1 MADFDIRPLH
11 TLADFHAAEDVQRAA
26 WQSDELDIVPLHML
40 LTAAK
45 NGGVLLGAFA
55 QDQLI
60 GFVFGFLGTGEHRYG
75 PEAPAAVKLKH
86 CSHQMG
92 ILPEW
97 QSQGVG
103 YALKVAQREAVRG
116 QALRLITWTYDP
128 LESKNAHLN
137 ILKLGAVCNTYYRDL
152 YGELRDGLNRGF
164 PTDRFQVDWWI
175 DSNRVDTRLTRH
187 RPPLTLKHYR
197 FARTPI
203 VNECELDARGL
214 PVCPQ
219 PIEPGDDTE
228 RFLVEFPADFQAIRR
243 IDPDL
248 ALAWRFHLRA
258 ICESAFKRG
267 YSVIDYVYEPGP
279 PARSYYVMQQL
290 EFGEA

>member
-1 MADFDIRPLH
+1 
-11 TLADFHAAEDVQRAA
+11 
-26 WQSDELDIVPLHML
+26 
-40 LTAAK
+40 LTVAK
-45 NGGVLLGAFA
+45 NGGVALGAFA
-55 QDQLI
+55 QDQLV

-92 ILPEW
+92 VRPEW
-97 QSQGVG
+97 QSKGVG
-103 YALKVAQREAVRG
+103 YALKVAQREAVRS

-128 LESKNAHLN
+128 LESKNANLN
-137 ILKLGAVCNTYYRDL
+137 ISKLGAVCHTYYRDL

-175 DSNRVDTRLTRH
+175 DSNRVETRLTRN
-187 RPPLTLKHYR
+187 RPPLTLKHYL
-197 FARTPI
+197 FARTAI
-203 VNECELDARGL
+203 INEAAIDARGL

-219 PIEPGDDTE
+219 PVDPGASTAE

-248 ALAWRFHLRA
+248 ALAWRLHLRS
-258 ICESAFKRG
+258 ICEDAFKHG
-267 YSVIDYVYEPGP
+267 YSVIDYIYEPGS
-279 PARSYYVMQQL
+279 PARSYYLMQQL
-290 EFGEA
+290 EFNET

>member
-1 MADFDIRPLH
+1 MPDFEIRPLR
-11 TLADFHAAEDVQRAA
+11 TIEDFHAAEDVQRAA

-40 LTAAK
+40 LTVAK
-45 NGGVLLGAFA
+45 SGGVLLGAFA
-55 QDQLI
+55 QDKLI

-97 QSQGVG
+97 QSKGVG
-103 YALKVAQREAVRG
+103 YALKVAQREAVRS

-137 ILKLGAVCNTYYRDL
+137 ISKLGAVCHTYYRDL

-164 PTDRFQVDWWI
+164 PTDRFLVDWWI
-175 DSNRVDTRLTRH
+175 DSNRVETRLTRH
-187 RPPLTLKHYR
+187 RPPLTLNQYR

-203 VNECELDARGL
+203 INECTLDARGL

-219 PIEPGDDTE
+219 PIDPGDDTE
-228 RFLVEFPADFQAIRR
+228 RFLVEFPADFQTIRR
-243 IDPDL
+243 TDADL
-248 ALAWRFHLRA
+248 ALAWRLHLRA

-267 YSVIDYVYEPGP
+267 YSVIDYIYEPGS
-279 PARSYYVMQQL
+279 PARSYYLMQQL
-290 EFGEA
+290 EFSET